1 MDQPATTTGLRT
13 AGATP
18 VALSI
23 HGLTKR
29 YADGTLALEDLDL
42 EIPAGSFFGLL
53 GPNGAGKST
62 LLRTL
67 IGEITPRSGSVKVL
81 DGTKEHRAKK
91 VGYLPQGQVVHWPL
105 SVKRLVS
112 LGRIPHLMPW
122 EQLGPED
129 ERAIAQAMEDTDIA
143 HLRDRYVDHLAGGE
157 RNLVLLARALATQ
170 PTVLLADEPVQGLDP
185 AHGLQVMELLSRF
198 AVAERG
204 VVVVLHDLTL
214 AARFCQRIVLI
225 HQGKVLASGKPAE
238 VLSPENLKK
247 SYHIEAKYGPGENFY
262 LVPWKTVKNIRG

>member
-1 MDQPATTTGLRT
+1 M
-13 AGATP
+13 
-18 VALSI
+18 
-23 HGLTKR
+23 
-29 YADGTLALEDLDL
+29 TLIEARKVCVRFDDVPILQDVDL
-42 EIPAGSFFGLL
+42 ELKKGEILGLI

-62 LLRTL
+62 LLKIL
-67 IGEITPRSGSVKVL
+67 IGEIGSQSGSVRVL
-81 DGTKEHRAKK
+81 DGKKERLAQKIS
-91 VGYLPQGQVVHWPL
+91 YLPQGQVIHWPL
-105 SVKRLVS
+105 SVQRLVS

-143 HLRDRYVDHLAGGE
+143 HLKDRYVDHLAGGE

-170 PTVLLADEPVQGLDP
+170 PSVLLADEPVQGLDP

-214 AARFCQRIVLI
+214 AARFCHRLVLI
-225 HQGKVLASGKPAE
+225 HQGKVLASGKPEE

-247 SYHIEAKYGPGENFY
+247 SYHIEVKYGSGGDFY
-262 LVPWKTVKNIRG
+262 IVPWKTLQGNGS